1 MDKEAKKSKKIKTG
15 YKAWLYILTTIG
27 YLLLVA
33 GIVTVV
39 LFSDYVGQSR
49 KDLNKSFTN
58 DAIDLYSV
66 AALTGDSKD
75 LDYKNSNFHYMI
87 LKGIS
92 GKELMETISNKDEL
106 PEAAEVVDKNLT
118 DEEYE
123 ALDDHRINRKS
134 LKGSFRYDTY
144 IWSDKMTYSLRY
156 DNSFLKWPY
165 RKGYASINEWSG
177 SADDVAID
185 RVGLNPKKKGL
196 YLIDDP
202 VGKTKTL
209 VQATAKNVYARV
221 VFKNDSVYAEY
232 DPFQMTFDEMKKDAV
247 ETFKNSEITKP
258 KEYTYSIELYGLSG
272 KYASSRNPN
281 QKHIVYQRDIEL
293 LDSASAQAQVT
304 YFNGAQYSY
313 DLRTGRMNTYTVV
326 SIIPDKLSAKNDL
339 FNRIAPAAANIH
351 VACVLAIIGIIAGII
366 CFVTGVILFLRAAGH
381 VAVPVHP
388 EKEWNIRKLTD
399 TDYIERRGFAR
410 IPLDLG
416 FFIYILAMF
425 AALAAIYIGADM
437 SDLGSPKALLIILA
451 ITYLVVPVTA
461 IYLYSWAVNVKLGK
475 FWKNTVIY
483 KLIALIPK
491 AAAKVKENEA
501 KKRTV
506 ADLNR
511 RGQIYYFTDLAINV
525 FLGILAVLTVWDG
538 YVTGVILALAI
549 FIVKEF
555 IKHHALGRIVIS
567 FAVVKTSAAK
577 IASGELSYKAGTEE
591 LPVDIKQVQDD
602 LNSIGDAIDSAVDER
617 LKSERMQTELITN
630 VSHDIRTPLTSI
642 INYTDLLSKPDVTSE
657 QKKEYLEVLKKQS
670 SKLKKLIN
678 DLIDAS
684 KAESGKL
691 VMHPEKINA
700 GTVIEM
706 MAGEYQEK
714 LKAKDITLETSG
726 TENDSASINA
736 DPNYL
741 GRVFQNLFGNM
752 YKYSQPGT
760 RAYVDLDEKDSKI
773 TIIFRNIS
781 SERLHIT
788 ADELTERFVRGDI
801 SRTTEGS
808 GLGLSIA
815 KNLTELMGGEFNVTI
830 DGDLFKVELIFSRLK
845 R

>member
-1 MDKEAKKSKKIKTG
+1 MDKEAKKSKKTKTG

-27 YLLLVA
+27 YLLLAA
-33 GIVTVV
+33 GIVIVAF
-39 LFSDYVGQSR
+39 FSDYVGQSR

-87 LKGIS
+87 IKGIS
-92 GKELMETISNKDEL
+92 GKELMETISNKDDL
-106 PEAAEVVDKNLT
+106 PATAEVVDKNLT

-123 ALDDHRINRKS
+123 ALDDYRIDRKS
-134 LKGSFRYDTY
+134 LRGSFRYDTY
-144 IWSDKMTYSLRY
+144 IWSDKMTYSLSY

-165 RKGYASINEWSG
+165 SKGDASINEWAG
-177 SADDVAID
+177 SADDVAIHQI
-185 RVGLNPKKKGL
+185 GLNPKKKGL
-196 YLIDDP
+196 YLIDDSD
-202 VGKTKTL
+202 GL

-221 VFKNDSVYAEY
+221 VFKNYSVYAEY

-272 KYASSRNPN
+272 KYARSRNPN

-425 AALAAIYIGADM
+425 AALAAIYIGADT
-437 SDLGSPKALLIILA
+437 SDMGSPKDLLIILP
-451 ITYLVVPVTA
+451 ISYLVVPVTA

-555 IKHHALGRIVIS
+555 IKHHALGRIVRS

-700 GTVIEM
+700 GTVIDM

-830 DGDLFKVELIFSRLK
+830 DGDLFKVELIFPRLK

>member
-1 MDKEAKKSKKIKTG
+1 MDKEAKKSKKTKTG

-27 YLLLVA
+27 YLLLAA
-33 GIVTVV
+33 GIVIVAF
-39 LFSDYVGQSR
+39 FSDYVGQSR

-87 LKGIS
+87 IKGIS
-92 GKELMETISNKDEL
+92 GKELMETISNKDDL
-106 PEAAEVVDKNLT
+106 PATAEVVDKNLT

-123 ALDDHRINRKS
+123 ALDDYRIDRKS
-134 LKGSFRYDTY
+134 LRGSFRYDTY
-144 IWSDKMTYSLRY
+144 IWSDKMTYSLSY

-165 RKGYASINEWSG
+165 SKGDASINEWAG
-177 SADDVAID
+177 SADDVAIHQI
-185 RVGLNPKKKGL
+185 GLNPKKKGL
-196 YLIDDP
+196 YLIDDSD
-202 VGKTKTL
+202 GL

-221 VFKNDSVYAEY
+221 VFKNYSVYAEY

-272 KYASSRNPN
+272 KYARSRNPN

-425 AALAAIYIGADM
+425 AALAAIYIGADT
-437 SDLGSPKALLIILA
+437 SDMGSPKDLLIILP
-451 ITYLVVPVTA
+451 ISYLVVPVTA

-555 IKHHALGRIVIS
+555 IKHHALGRIVRS

-642 INYTDLLSKPDVTSE
+642 INYTDLLSKPDVTDE

-700 GTVIEM
+700 GTVIDM

-726 TENDSASINA
+726 TENDSASIIA

-830 DGDLFKVELIFSRLK
+830 DGDLFKVELIFPGS
-845 R
+845 

>member
-1 MDKEAKKSKKIKTG
+1 MDKEAKKSKKTKTG

-27 YLLLVA
+27 YLLLAA

-39 LFSDYVGQSR
+39 LFSDYVEQSR
-49 KDLNKSFTN
+49 KTLKESFTN

-87 LKGIS
+87 IKGIS

-106 PEAAEVVDKNLT
+106 PATAEVVDKNLT

-123 ALDDHRINRKS
+123 ALYDYRIDRKS
-134 LKGSFRYDTY
+134 LRGSFRYDTY
-144 IWSDKMTYSLRY
+144 IWSDKMTYSLSY

-165 RKGYASINEWSG
+165 SKGYASINEWAG
-177 SADDVAID
+177 SADDVAIHQI
-185 RVGLNPKKKGL
+185 GLNPKKKGL
-196 YLIDDP
+196 YLIDDSD
-202 VGKTKTL
+202 GKTKTL

-221 VFKNDSVYAEY
+221 VFKNYSVYAEY

-247 ETFKNSEITKP
+247 ETFKNSNITKP

-339 FNRIAPAAANIH
+339 FNRIATAAANIH

-416 FFIYILAMF
+416 FFIYLPAMS
-425 AALAAIYIGADM
+425 AALAAIFIGADM
-437 SDLGSPKALLIILA
+437 SDLGSPKDLLIILA

-700 GTVIEM
+700 GTVIDM

-714 LKAKDITLETSG
+714 LRYCS
-726 TENDSASINA
+726 
-736 DPNYL
+736 
-741 GRVFQNLFGNM
+741 
-752 YKYSQPGT
+752 
-760 RAYVDLDEKDSKI
+760 
-773 TIIFRNIS
+773 
-781 SERLHIT
+781 
-788 ADELTERFVRGDI
+788 
-801 SRTTEGS
+801 
-808 GLGLSIA
+808 
-815 KNLTELMGGEFNVTI
+815 
-830 DGDLFKVELIFSRLK
+830 
-845 R
+845 

>member
-1 MDKEAKKSKKIKTG
+1 MDKEAKKSKKTKTG

-27 YLLLVA
+27 YLLLAA
-33 GIVTVV
+33 GIVIVAF
-39 LFSDYVGQSR
+39 FSDYVGQSR

-87 LKGIS
+87 IKGIS
-92 GKELMETISNKDEL
+92 GKELMETISNKDDL
-106 PEAAEVVDKNLT
+106 PATAEVVDKNLT

-123 ALDDHRINRKS
+123 ALDDYRIDRKS
-134 LKGSFRYDTY
+134 LRGSFRYDTY
-144 IWSDKMTYSLRY
+144 IWSDKMTYSLSY

-165 RKGYASINEWSG
+165 SKGDASINEWAG
-177 SADDVAID
+177 SADDVAIHQI
-185 RVGLNPKKKGL
+185 GLNPKKKGL
-196 YLIDDP
+196 YLIDDSD
-202 VGKTKTL
+202 GL

-221 VFKNDSVYAEY
+221 VFKNYSVYAEY

-425 AALAAIYIGADM
+425 AALAAICIGADT
-437 SDLGSPKALLIILA
+437 SDIDMDSPEALLIILP
-451 ITYLVVPVTA
+451 ISYLVVPVTA

-555 IKHHALGRIVIS
+555 IKHHALGRIVRS

-691 VMHPEKINA
+691 VMHPEIINA
-700 GTVIEM
+700 GTVIDM

-726 TENDSASINA
+726 TENDSASIIA

-830 DGDLFKVELIFSRLK
+830 DGDLFKVELIFPGS
-845 R
+845 

>member
-1 MDKEAKKSKKIKTG
+1 MDKEAKKSKKTKTG

-27 YLLLVA
+27 YLLLAA
-33 GIVTVV
+33 GIVIVAF
-39 LFSDYVGQSR
+39 FSDYVGQSR

-87 LKGIS
+87 IKGIS
-92 GKELMETISNKDEL
+92 GKELMETISNKDDL
-106 PEAAEVVDKNLT
+106 PATAEVVDKNLT

-123 ALDDHRINRKS
+123 ALDDYRIDRKS
-134 LKGSFRYDTY
+134 LRGSFRYDTY
-144 IWSDKMTYSLRY
+144 IWSDKMTYSLSY

-165 RKGYASINEWSG
+165 SKGDASINEWAG
-177 SADDVAID
+177 SADDVAIHQI
-185 RVGLNPKKKGL
+185 GLNPKKKGL
-196 YLIDDP
+196 YLIDDSD
-202 VGKTKTL
+202 GL

-221 VFKNDSVYAEY
+221 VFKNYSVYAEY

-272 KYASSRNPN
+272 KYARSRNPN

-425 AALAAIYIGADM
+425 AALAAIYIGADT
-437 SDLGSPKALLIILA
+437 SDMGSPKDLLIILP
-451 ITYLVVPVTA
+451 ISYLVVPVTA

-555 IKHHALGRIVIS
+555 IKHHALGRIVRS

-691 VMHPEKINA
+691 VMHPEIINA
-700 GTVIEM
+700 GTVIDM

-726 TENDSASINA
+726 TENDSASIIA

-830 DGDLFKVELIFSRLK
+830 DGDLFKVELIFPGS
-845 R
+845 

>member
-1 MDKEAKKSKKIKTG
+1 MDKEAKKSKKTKTG

-27 YLLLVA
+27 YLLLAA
-33 GIVTVV
+33 GIVIVAF
-39 LFSDYVGQSR
+39 FSDYVGQSR

-87 LKGIS
+87 IKGIS
-92 GKELMETISNKDEL
+92 GKELMETISNKDDL
-106 PEAAEVVDKNLT
+106 PATAEVVDKNLT

-123 ALDDHRINRKS
+123 ALDDYRIDRKS
-134 LKGSFRYDTY
+134 LRGSFRYDTY
-144 IWSDKMTYSLRY
+144 IWSDKMTYSLSY

-165 RKGYASINEWSG
+165 SKGDASINEWAG
-177 SADDVAID
+177 SADDVAIHQI
-185 RVGLNPKKKGL
+185 GLNPKKKGL
-196 YLIDDP
+196 YLIDDSD
-202 VGKTKTL
+202 GL

-221 VFKNDSVYAEY
+221 VFKNYSVYAEY

-272 KYASSRNPN
+272 KYARSRNPN

-425 AALAAIYIGADM
+425 AALAAIYIGADT
-437 SDLGSPKALLIILA
+437 SDMGSPKDLLIILP
-451 ITYLVVPVTA
+451 ISYLVVPVTA

-555 IKHHALGRIVIS
+555 IKHHALGRIVRS

-700 GTVIEM
+700 GTVIDM

-830 DGDLFKVELIFSRLK
+830 DGDLFKVELIFPGS
-845 R
+845 